1 MSNQDQIHP
10 RSAKDRTVVN
20 NLLQAQPDD
29 YNLAELA
36 RLLIRYQGF
45 PGARDIQQNL
55 QQVLAKWQLT
65 EDALFVKT
73 RAIHN
78 QTRVFSD
85 RFKGD
90 QKQDWT

>member
-10 RSAKDRTVVN
+10 RSAKDRAVVN
-20 NLLQAQPDD
+20 NLMQAQPDD

-65 EDALFVKT
+65 EDALFAKT
-73 RAIHN
+73 RAIHY

>member
-1 MSNQDQIHP
+1 MTNQDQIHP
-10 RSAKDRTVVN
+10 RAARDRTVVS
-20 NLLQAQPDD
+20 NLLQAQPND

-45 PGARDIQQNL
+45 PGAREIQQDL
-55 QQVLAKWQLT
+55 QQVLVKWQLT
-65 EDALFVKT
+65 EEQLFSRT
-73 RAIHN
+73 RKIHQ
-78 QTRVFSD
+78 QTKIFSD

>member
-1 MSNQDQIHP
+1 MTNQDQIHP
-10 RSAKDRTVVN
+10 RAAKDWTVVS
-20 NLLQAQPDD
+20 NLLKGQPND

-45 PGARDIQQNL
+45 PGAREIQQDL
-55 QQVLAKWQLT
+55 QQVLVKWQLT
-65 EDALFVKT
+65 EEQLFSRT
-73 RAIHN
+73 RTIHQ
-78 QTRVFSD
+78 QTKIFSD

>member
-1 MSNQDQIHP
+1 MTNQDQIHP
-10 RSAKDRTVVN
+10 RAHKDHVVVN
-20 NLLQAQPDD
+20 SLLQAPPND

-45 PGARDIQQNL
+45 PGAREIQQNL
-55 QQVLAKWQLT
+55 QQVLTNWQLT
-65 EDALFVKT
+65 EEQLFIRTRTIHQKT
-73 RAIHN
+73 K
-78 QTRVFSD
+78 VFSD